1 MKLIDILNE
10 IKVKPAPPN
19 LLELIQN
26 NINGIEYELALYES
40 RNIHWVAKNPQEVAM
55 KSFWD
60 NGEDEAN
67 VTVFTVFF
75 KFLDD
80 AQSDPFYD
88 EDDDGELRTILI
100 DGAEIAYRF
109 FVF

>member
-10 IKVKPAPPN
+10 IKVKPSRQS

-26 NINGIEYELALYES
+26 NINFIEDALSLYES
-40 RNIHWVAKNPQEVAM
+40 RNIRWITKNPQEVAM

-60 NGEDEAN
+60 IGDGDEIK
-67 VTVFTVFF
+67 TDVFF

-80 AQSDPFYD
+80 AQSDPFYMD
-88 EDDDGELRTILI
+88 EDYDGELRTILI

-109 FVF
+109 VVKL